1 MHMRRRDFIAGTTAS
16 MLTAA
21 SWQRVRG
28 ANERVGV
35 ALIGSGR
42 RGRDVMKAFLDTNRA
57 ELKCICDVYDAQRV
71 RARELLS
78 TRPFECVAIEDA
90 LIRRDVD
97 AVLIATPDHL
107 HLTQTAASLS
117 AGKHVFLEKPASHN
131 FDEAKAFIDA
141 VKRSGRVCQ
150 TGTQQ
155 RSGQHYNKAKEM
167 FFDSGRLGKVVFA
180 RAVWHDFPWQRR
192 AITPQPKPDGLDWAR
207 FLGPA
212 KRVPYEWIRYDAWRY
227 FPDYGGGLLADILTH
242 WADVAQWMMND
253 PQPLSAVATGGI
265 YKLKDG
271 RENPD
276 TVNTVIDYAGG
287 ANGKWNLTFESSVL
301 PIRNENPGVL
311 FQGTEGSLEIA
322 RSGYVYRPNKGNP
335 EVVESKENLE
345 IAHVNNFLDAIKNGS
360 KPSADIQAGLEAC
373 RPVHL
378 ARAAYWE
385 RKRMRFDAA
394 ATRIVEDR

>member
-1 MHMRRRDFIAGTTAS
+1 MRRRDFIAVTGAS

-21 SWQRVRG
+21 SWRRVRG
-28 ANERVGV
+28 ANDRLGI

-57 ELKCICDVYDAQRV
+57 ELKCICDIYDVQ
-71 RARELLS
+71 RARARVFVTS
-78 TRPFECVAIEDA
+78 RPFECVAIEDA
-90 LIRRDVD
+90 VNRSDID
-97 AVLIATPDHL
+97 AVLISTPDHL
-107 HLTQTAASLS
+107 HLTHTTAALK
-117 AGKHVFLEKPASHN
+117 AGKHVYLEKPASHN
-131 FDEAKAFIDA
+131 FDEGIAFINA
-141 VKRSGRVCQ
+141 VKQSGKVCQ

-155 RSGQHYNKAKEM
+155 RSGQHYKKAKEL
-167 FFDSGRLGKVVFA
+167 FFDRGALGKVVFA

-192 AITPQPKPDGLDWAR
+192 AIPPQPKPDGLDWER

-253 PQPLSAVATGGI
+253 PQPVSAVSTGGI
-265 YKLKDG
+265 YQLKDG

-276 TVNTVIDYAGG
+276 TVSAIIDYAGG
-287 ANGKWNLTFESSVL
+287 RNGKWTLTFESSVL
-301 PIRNENPGVL
+301 PIRNERPGV
-311 FQGTEGSLEIA
+311 FFEGTDGTLEIS
-322 RSGYVYRPNKGNP
+322 RSGYIYQPNKGNP
-335 EVVESKENLE
+335 EVVDSKENLE
-345 IAHVNNFLDAIKNGS
+345 VSHVNNFLDAIKNGA
-360 KPSADIQAGLEAC
+360 KPSADIQAGIEAC

-385 RKRMRFDAA
+385 RKRMRFDAT
-394 ATRIVEDR
+394 ATRIVEDT